1 MGLRS
6 KLFNKISGSKSGL
19 DIHERKMEIG
29 GILSTMRAVKDAVSQ
44 TAQQHKPKAEI
55 KKEQVHQR
63 HSSSRAVIS
72 PKVVTPV
79 AKAATSPSV
88 GGSGGGFAAAAR
100 AAAADGLN
108 TSARLKSGKN
118 EDGSHQRVLAIGED
132 EIDTTIHTA
141 DDGVEYWGRLDNESA
156 RDKAAG
162 KILTIDNEECISCGN
177 CVERSDIVFAL
188 EDDDEHARVVAQQG
202 DMLLIEDAIDTCPT
216 TCISW
221 EKSA

>member
-29 GILSTMRAVKDAVSQ
+29 GIRSTIRAVKDAVSQ
-44 TAQQHKPKAEI
+44 TTQQQKPKAKA

-79 AKAATSPSV
+79 AKVAASPSA
-88 GGSGGGFAAAAR
+88 GSGGGFVAAAR
-100 AAAADGLN
+100 AAASEGLN

-118 EDGSHQRVLAIGED
+118 QDGSHQRVLAIGED
-132 EIDTTIHTA
+132 EIDTTIHTT
-141 DDGVEYWGRLDNESA
+141 DDGIKYWGRLNNESA